1 MNASHFILMDYVWNW
16 ILGDII
22 IIFLTN
28 SDDITTT
35 EDVKLIQ
42 GVDSLMVGTEGV
54 HMATQETKEKTFI
67 KSNGVWEEMFPRRS
81 IFWEF

>member
-1 MNASHFILMDYVWNW
+1 MNAFHFILMDYIWDW

-28 SDDITTT
+28 SDDITAT

-54 HMATQETKEKTFI
+54 HMATQKTKEKTFV
-67 KSNGVWEEMFPRRS
+67 KSNWV
-81 IFWEF
+81 